1 MKKSSIGRLWSWM
14 NGTAIRDRVVNMPE
28 AETHRDFARNFT
40 PVEGMAYDWFLSQAV
55 KEFELTDSRT
65 GELDKKADSLIGY
78 LGAASGALSLTMV
91 YVVNAKHSW
100 LMLIS
105 VPVTLIFLAAV
116 FFAVVS
122 RSPALHPSFPATEDF
137 LLKHPDGHYSIFA
150 ARVAATAQ
158 IARLAIREKAKLVRR
173 SYWCFNLGLVWL
185 VFGSLLYALFKIV
198 RGL

>member
-1 MKKSSIGRLWSWM
+1 MKKNAIVRLWAWM
-14 NGTAIRDRVVNMPE
+14 NGTAIRDRVANTPE
-28 AETHRDFARNFT
+28 AEAHRDFARNFT
-40 PVEGMAYDWFLSQAV
+40 PVAGVTYEWFLSQAV

-78 LGAASGALSLTMV
+78 LGAASGVLSLTMV

-105 VPVTLIFLAAV
+105 VPATLIFLTAV

-137 LLKHPDGHYSIFA
+137 LLKRPDAHYSIFA
-150 ARVAATAQ
+150 ARVAASAQ
-158 IARLAIREKAKLVRR
+158 IARMAIKEKAKLVRR

-185 VFGSLLYALFKIV
+185 VFGSLLYSLFKIL